1 MKGNKVMPKF
11 KFVETEEIRKVV
23 IFEAKSYEE
32 AIDLMESARS
42 IDDLPNVENL
52 LEDGDTDWSEP
63 EEFSEVA

>member
-1 MKGNKVMPKF
+1 MPKF